1 MTQVSMAQLAGLLD
15 EAQAGQVEAL
25 LATLSPA
32 QALWLSGYLAA
43 IGQGA
48 IGQGMA
54 GGVGTA
60 PATTDQAATG
70 SAGRPS
76 LTVLY
81 ATETGNAEGVA
92 RQLAGAAASKGIE
105 ATAVDMADYRP
116 KNLRKESLL
125 AVVAAT
131 HGEGDPPDPAAGFF
145 EFLLGRKAPKLEDTK
160 FAVLSLGDSSYVE
173 FCKAGRDMDARLE
186 ELGAERIL
194 DRVDCDVDY
203 DEPADA
209 WIERLVATLEELA
222 PPAEPAA
229 SPDAV
234 VPRLAPAMAGV
245 PGAPNGK
252 PDYSRKNPY
261 RAEIL
266 DAVVLSG
273 RHSDKETIHL
283 ELSVEEDALLF
294 EPGDS
299 LGVMP
304 ENEDPVTETVLETLG
319 FSGSEPV
326 TVHGDEHPLADALRH
341 ELELTRL
348 TPAFLTKYAEAAAAQ
363 ELRDLLGEDRREE
376 LNEFM
381 ACNQV
386 SDILR
391 SYPVEGLEPQG
402 FVDMLRKLQPR
413 LYSIASSQK
422 WLPDQIDLT
431 IAVTRFT
438 RDRKPRNGV
447 ASTYLAERREPGE
460 TVEVYIDRN
469 KAFKLPEDPT
479 APVIMIGAGTGV
491 APFRA
496 FLQERVETGATG
508 RNWLFFGERRFRED
522 FLYQTEWQ
530 RFLRD
535 GVLTRMDVAF
545 SRDRERK
552 VYVQDRARERGREL
566 WEWMEEGAYIYVCG
580 DANGM
585 APGVDAALH
594 DVVVQEGDYSRD
606 DAGEYLRQLRH
617 ERRYQKDVY

>member
-1 MTQVSMAQLAGLLD
+1 MAQVAGLLD
-15 EAQAGQVEAL
+15 EAQTRQVEAL
-25 LATLSPA
+25 LGTLSPA

-43 IGQGA
+43 V
-48 IGQGMA
+48 GQGMA
-54 GGVGTA
+54 VAPGAAAAAAPGMTA
-60 PATTDQAATG
+60 SAAK
-70 SAGRPS
+70 PS

-92 RQLAGAAASKGIE
+92 RQLATAASSKGME
-105 ATAVDMADYRP
+105 AKAVDMADYRP
-116 KNLRKESLL
+116 KNLRKESIL

-145 EFLLGRKAPKLEDTK
+145 EYLLGRKAPKLEGTK
-160 FAVLSLGDSSYVE
+160 FAVVSLGDSSYVE
-173 FCKAGRDMDARLE
+173 FCKAGRDVDARLE

-203 DEPADA
+203 DEPAEA
-209 WIERLVATLEELA
+209 WIEELLAALEELA
-222 PPAEPAA
+222 PAAEA
-229 SPDAV
+229 SAQSDGV
-234 VPRLAPAMAGV
+234 V
-245 PGAPNGK
+245 PGAVGRATLPALGAGAGD
-252 PDYSRKNPY
+252 PQYSRKNPY
-261 RAEIL
+261 RAEIF

-273 RHSDKETIHL
+273 RDSDKETIHL
-283 ELSVEEDALLF
+283 ELSVEEDALAF

-304 ENEDPVTETVLETLG
+304 ENEDAVAEAVLEALNL
-319 FSGSEPV
+319 SGSEPV
-326 TVHGDEHPLADALRH
+326 TVHGDEHPLADALKH

-348 TPAFLTKYAEAAAAQ
+348 TPAFLTKYAEAAAAE
-363 ELRDLLGEDRREE
+363 ELRALLSAERRDD

-386 SDILR
+386 SDVLR
-391 SYPVEGLEPQG
+391 GYPLEGLEPQA

-422 WLPDQIDLT
+422 WMPDQIDLT

-447 ASTYLAERREPGE
+447 ASTYLAERKEPGE
-460 TVEVYIDRN
+460 LVEVYIDRN
-469 KAFKLPEDPT
+469 KAFKLPEDPS

-496 FLQERVETGATG
+496 FLQERAETGATG

-545 SRDRERK
+545 SRDQGRK
-552 VYVQDRARERGREL
+552 IYVQDRARERGREL
-566 WEWMEEGAYIYVCG
+566 WEWLEEGACIYVCG
-580 DANGM
+580 DADGM
-585 APGVDAALH
+585 APGVEAALH
-594 DVVVQEGDYSRD
+594 DVVVQEGDYSSE

-617 ERRYQKDVY
+617 DRRYQKDVY